1 MNQWEYFNKRT
12 DELERILNVGKSSSA
27 NPNNPQRPTLYQIQQ
42 QNADDVRKLLE
53 KYEADLKEQAKES
66 KKNRKLTIV
75 SIIVG
80 IVAAVFG
87 GAFILSAQIDNSLIF
102 KRTKH

>member
-1 MNQWEYFNKRT
+1 MNSLEHFNQRS
-12 DELERILNVGKSSSA
+12 DEVEHILSAGRGNFKSLYD
-27 NPNNPQRPTLYQIQQ
+27 PQRPTLYEIQQ

-53 KYEADLKEQAKES
+53 QYEADLKEQAKES
-66 KKNRKLTIV
+66 KKNRKLTII

-87 GAFILSAQIDNSLIF
+87 GASFVVALITLLLQLS
-102 KRTKH
+102 

>member
-1 MNQWEYFNKRT
+1 MKILNQLEYFNKRT

-87 GAFILSAQIDNSLIF
+87 GASFVVALITLLLQLS
-102 KRTKH
+102 

>member
-1 MNQWEYFNKRT
+1 MNSLEHFNQRS
-12 DELERILNVGKSSSA
+12 DEVEHILSAGRGNVKSLYD
-27 NPNNPQRPTLYQIQQ
+27 PQRPTLYEIQQ

-53 KYEADLKEQAKES
+53 QYEADLKEQAKES
-66 KKNRKLTIV
+66 KKNRKLTII

-87 GAFILSAQIDNSLIF
+87 GASFVVALITLLLQLS
-102 KRTKH
+102 

>member
-1 MNQWEYFNKRT
+1 MNQWDYLNQRA
-12 DELERILNVGKSSSA
+12 DELERALNAGKKA
-27 NPNNPQRPTLYQIQQ
+27 CENPNGPQRPTLYQIQQ

-53 KYEADLKEQAKES
+53 QYEADLKEQAKES
-66 KKNRKLTIV
+66 KKNRKLTII

-87 GAFILSAQIDNSLIF
+87 GASFVVALITLLLQLS
-102 KRTKH
+102 

>member
-1 MNQWEYFNKRT
+1 MNQWDCLNQRA
-12 DELERILNVGKSSSA
+12 DELERALNAGRKNVKSLYD
-27 NPNNPQRPTLYQIQQ
+27 PQRPTLYEIQQ

-53 KYEADLKEQAKES
+53 QYEADLKEQAKES
-66 KKNRKLTIV
+66 KKNRKLTII

-87 GAFILSAQIDNSLIF
+87 GASFVVALITLLLQLS
-102 KRTKH
+102 

>member
-1 MNQWEYFNKRT
+1 MNQWDYLNQRA
-12 DELERILNVGKSSSA
+12 DELERALNAGRRNVKSLYD
-27 NPNNPQRPTLYQIQQ
+27 PQRPTLYEIQQ

-53 KYEADLKEQAKES
+53 QYEADLKEQAKES
-66 KKNRKLTIV
+66 KRNRKLTII

-87 GAFILSAQIDNSLIF
+87 GASFVVALITLLLQLS
-102 KRTKH
+102 

>member
-1 MNQWEYFNKRT
+1 MNQWDYLNQRA
-12 DELERILNVGKSSSA
+12 DELERVLNAGRENAKSLYD
-27 NPNNPQRPTLYQIQQ
+27 PQRPTLYQIQQ

-53 KYEADLKEQAKES
+53 QYEADLKEQAKEN
-66 KKNRKLTIV
+66 KKNRKLTII

-87 GAFILSAQIDNSLIF
+87 GASFVVALITLLLQLS
-102 KRTKH
+102 

>member
-1 MNQWEYFNKRT
+1 MNS
-12 DELERILNVGKSSSA
+12 LERFNQRSDEVEHILSAGRGNAKSLYD
-27 NPNNPQRPTLYQIQQ
+27 PQRPTLYEIQQ

-53 KYEADLKEQAKES
+53 QYKADLKEQAKES
-66 KKNRKLTIV
+66 KKNRKLTII

-87 GAFILSAQIDNSLIF
+87 GASFVVALITLLLQLS
-102 KRTKH
+102 

>member
-27 NPNNPQRPTLYQIQQ
+27 NPNNPQRQTLYHIQQ
-42 QNADDVRKLLE
+42 KNADDVRKLLE

-87 GAFILSAQIDNSLIF
+87 GASFVVALITLLLQLS
-102 KRTKH
+102 